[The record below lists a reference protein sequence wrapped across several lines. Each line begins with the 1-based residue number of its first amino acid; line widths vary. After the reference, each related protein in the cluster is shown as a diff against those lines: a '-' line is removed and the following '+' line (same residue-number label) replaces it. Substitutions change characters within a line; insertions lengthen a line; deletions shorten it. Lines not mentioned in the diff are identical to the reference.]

1 MTSIP
6 WLKMAPNWGG
16 QWRMQV
22 SQLMHS
28 DISIRR
34 GGAFHLGLRSRS
46 LMRDSR
52 LLAPGTGASYPGGT
66 FQDVATYPFLSDE
79 WIDAAKAIRDEY
91 RGKVRPMAH
100 SVKMNQVITDV
111 PFGTGTIESHMD
123 TSSGDI
129 ELDFGHLERPDLTVT
144 MDYATAK
151 AIIVEGNPSAG
162 MQAFMA
168 GKIRVQGDMSKLM
181 AMQQSAEPD
190 PAAAEAAARIQA
202 ITE

>member
-1 MTSIP
+1 M
-6 WLKMAPNWGG
+6 
-16 QWRMQV
+16 
-22 SQLMHS
+22 
-28 DISIRR
+28 
-34 GGAFHLGLRSRS
+34 
-46 LMRDSR
+46 
-52 LLAPGTGASYPGGT
+52 
-66 FQDVATYPFLSDE
+66 ATYPFLSDE
-79 WIDAAKAIRDEY
+79 WIEAAQAIREEY

-129 ELDFGHLERPDLTVT
+129 ELDFGHLDSADLMVT

-151 AIIVEGNPSAG
+151 AIIVEGNPAAG

-168 GKIRVQGDMSKLM
+168 GKIKVAGDMTKLM
-181 AMQQSAEPD
+181 AMQSGTPD
-190 PAAAEAAARIQA
+190 PAAAEVAQKIAE

>member
-1 MTSIP
+1 
-6 WLKMAPNWGG
+6 
-16 QWRMQV
+16 MQV
-22 SQLMHS
+22 SLLMQS
-28 DISIRR
+28 DLSMRR
-34 GGAFHLGLRSRS
+34 GGAFHLGFRSRS
-46 LMRDSR
+46 SMRDWR
-52 LLAPGTGASYPGGT
+52 LLAPGTGPSYPGGS
-66 FQDVATYPFLSDE
+66 FLAVATFPFLSDE
-79 WIDAAKAIRDEY
+79 WIEAAQAIREEY

-123 TSSGDI
+123 TSSGEI

-151 AIIVEGNPSAG
+151 AIIVEGNPAAG

-168 GKIRVQGDMSKLM
+168 GKIRVQGDMTKLM

-190 PAAAEAAARIQA
+190 PVATEAASRIQA